1 MARIHVVDGS
11 GYIFRAYWAIRT
23 LTNSAG
29 EATNAV
35 YGFANM
41 LEKMLREETPDHL
54 GMIFDASSYTFRNE
68 IYPDYKAHRPPPPED
83 LTAQVPVIRELVQA
97 FGIKEFV
104 VEGVEADDVIATLVR
119 MAKEAGHEVRLISGD
134 KDLMQ
139 LVEDGV
145 SLYEP
150 MKGETYDEA
159 GVLKKIGVPPKQVA
173 DALALA
179 GDSTDN
185 IPGVKGVG
193 LKTAAK
199 YLAEFGGLD
208 GVLTAAKDGKIK
220 GKTGKTL
227 AESEEPAKLSRRLV
241 ALDDRVEL
249 GIESLEVL
257 RYAGPDPK
265 VLIPFYEKMEFER
278 LVERWGEA
286 SPEAGPAEADLGT
299 LELVEGRRIDDLESL
314 EALLQ
319 AAKEG
324 LLLDLECGSQRS
336 IDAPIFGFTLQPV
349 SSGQSHY
356 VPVGH
361 SWDAP
366 PQLSEAEVLKAC
378 RPVFEDPEVPKFT
391 HQAKLLLGVL
401 AGRGVQLRGLRFDCT
416 LASYLLDPDLGDHD
430 PAGLAKRHFG
440 VELSSRDAALK
451 KDRKRRSFDAV
462 EPELATQVATES
474 IQSAAHAARQLPA
487 LLEAEGLTSVL
498 EDLELPLVP
507 VLARMERRGVRVDL
521 ARLARIGE
529 GFAEA
534 LVGLEQKCFEHA
546 GRAFNVGSPKQLEEI
561 LFGELELK
569 IIRRTSTGKPSTD
582 QSVLEQLADSH
593 PLPAAVLE
601 FRTLQKL
608 KNTYVD
614 ALPKM
619 VAPSTGRV
627 HTRFNQAMAA
637 TGRLSSADPNLQNI
651 PIRKE
656 VGRQL
661 RTVFVADEGMK
672 LISVDY
678 SQVEL
683 RVLAHFCEDE
693 VLVKA
698 FADGADVHTRTASV
712 LFEVAPGEVDREM
725 RTQAKAVNFG
735 VLYGMGPSRLA
746 RDLGIEPRLARKFID
761 DYFGRQP
768 QVKAFIDDVLE
779 QAKASGEVRTILGRR
794 RKVAELTSKSRSAR
808 QAAERIAINTPI
820 QGSAADLIKLAMLR
834 VDAGLREQFPKA
846 AIVLQVHDELL
857 VEAPNDQAED
867 VAKLVRDLMQTVH
880 PLNVPL
886 DAEAHIGRSWDE
898 AH

>member
-41 LEKMLREETPDHL
+41 LEKMLREEQPTHL
-54 GMIFDASSYTFRNE
+54 CLVFDASSHTFRNE
-68 IYPDYKAHRPPPPED
+68 IYPLYKANRAPPPED

-97 FGIKEFV
+97 FGIKVFV
-104 VEGVEADDVIATLVR
+104 IQGVEADDVIATLVR
-119 MAKEAGHEVRLISGD
+119 MAKAKDHEVRLISGD

-150 MKGETYDEA
+150 MKDETYDAA
-159 GVLKKIGVPPKQVA
+159 GVEKKLGVPPRQVA

-199 YLAEFGGLD
+199 YLAEFGDLA
-208 GVLTAAKDGKIK
+208 GVLAAAKEGKIK

-227 AESEEPAKLSRRLV
+227 AESDEAAELSRRLV
-241 ALDDRVEL
+241 ALHDEVNLD
-249 GIESLEVL
+249 IEGLEDL
-257 RYAGPDPK
+257 RYGGPDPK
-265 VLIPFYEKMEFER
+265 TLVAFYEKMEFPR
-278 LVERWGEA
+278 LVERWGE
-286 SPEAGPAEADLGT
+286 STPDEGPAEADLGI
-299 LELVEGRRIDDLESL
+299 LELVEGRRIEDLDGLASVL
-314 EALLQ
+314 EAAQ
-319 AAKEG
+319 EG
-324 LLLDLECGSQRS
+324 LVVDLECGSQRS
-336 IDAPIFGFTLQPV
+336 VDAPIFGFTLQPV
-349 SSGQSHY
+349 TSAQSYY

-361 SWDAP
+361 AWVAP
-366 PQLSEAEVLKAC
+366 PQLSEAEVLDAC
-378 RPVFEDPEVPKFT
+378 RGLLEDPEVPKFS
-391 HQAKLLLGVL
+391 HQAKLVIGVL
-401 AGRGVQLRGLRFDCT
+401 QGRGVQLRGLRFDST
-416 LASYLLDPDLGDHD
+416 LASYLLDPDLTDHD
-430 PAGLAKRHFG
+430 PPGLARRHFG
-440 VELSSRDAALK
+440 VELSPRDAALK
-451 KDRKRRSFDAV
+451 KERKRRSFDAV
-462 EPELATQVATES
+462 EPELATQVATEGL
-474 IQSAAHAARQLPA
+474 QSAAYAARALPER
-487 LLEAEGLTSVL
+487 LEAEGLTSVL

-507 VLARMERRGVRVDL
+507 VLARMERRGVRIDL
-521 ARLARIGE
+521 ERLATIGE
-529 GFAEA
+529 QLGSE
-534 LVGLEQKCFEHA
+534 LDQLEKACFGHA
-546 GRAFNVGSPKQLEEI
+546 GREFNVGSPKQLEEI

-569 IIRRTSTGKPSTD
+569 ILERTSTGRPSTKE
-582 QSVLEQLADSH
+582 SVLQQLADLH

-608 KNTYVD
+608 KSTYVD

-661 RTVFVADEGMK
+661 RTVFVADEGMR
-672 LISVDY
+672 LVSVDY

-683 RVLAHFCEDE
+683 RVLAHLSEE
-693 VLVKA
+693 PVLIQA

-712 LFEVAPGEVDREM
+712 LFEVAPEDVDREM

-746 RDLGIEPRLARKFID
+746 RDLSIEPKLARKFID

-768 QVKAFIDDVLE
+768 GVKAFIDDNLAR
-779 QAKASGEVRTILGRR
+779 AKASGEVRTILGRR
-794 RKVAELTSKSRSAR
+794 RKVPDLTGKSRSAR
-808 QAAERIAINTPI
+808 QAAERVATNTPI
-820 QGSAADLIKLAMLR
+820 QGSAADLMKLAMLR
-834 VDAGLREQFPKA
+834 VDAGLRERFPTA

-857 VEAPNDQAED
+857 VEVPRGQAEG
-867 VAKLVRDLMQTVH
+867 VADLVKDLMQTVY

-886 DAEAHIGRSWDE
+886 DAEAHIGATWDE